1 MTPLPKNSEGY
12 PDPTAENAIRK
23 VDKDMNT
30 TNEFYPGDIWR
41 CKRNDGKGPDDL
53 YVIFAVHDKYAT
65 TMKLYDTPSYSNNL
79 EVKAEGIMYADCGR
93 LSWVFL
99 DTCKDFIRCMN
110 PKELETLRN
119 SVAKA
124 LNITLVSI
132 PDPVPTKTTV
142 AEVVVGPDPE
152 LKLLIEKLN
161 RVELAVL
168 DNKAMDDLT
177 EQNIRLSAQLEV
189 YKGLYEKVLT
199 GKFSV

>member
-12 PDPTAENAIRK
+12 PDPTAEHAIRK
-23 VDKDMNT
+23 ADKEMNT

-41 CKRNDGKGPDDL
+41 CKRNDGKGPDDT
-53 YVIFAVHDKYAT
+53 YIIFAVHDKYAT
-65 TMKLYDTPSYSNNL
+65 TLKLYDTPSYSNNL
-79 EVKAEGIMYADCGR
+79 EVKADGLMYADTGR

-110 PKELETLRN
+110 PKELETLCN
-119 SVAKA
+119 SVANA
-124 LNITLVSI
+124 LNII
-132 PDPVPTKTTV
+132 RPVLMPEPAPTKTTA
-142 AEVVVGPDPE
+142 AEVVVGCDPE

-199 GKFSV
+199 GKFA

>member
-12 PDPTAENAIRK
+12 PDPTAEYAIGK
-23 VDKDMNT
+23 ADKDMNT

-41 CKRNDGKGPDDL
+41 CKRNDGKGMDT
-53 YVIFAVHDKYAT
+53 YIIIAVHDKYAAT
-65 TMKLYDTPSYSNNL
+65 LKLYDTPSYTNNL
-79 EVKAEGIMYADCGR
+79 EVKADGLMYADCGR

-110 PKELETLRN
+110 SKELETLRN

-124 LNITLVSI
+124 LNII
-132 PDPVPTKTTV
+132 RPVLMPEPAPTKTTV
-142 AEVVVGPDPE
+142 VEVVVGTDPE

>member
-12 PDPTAENAIRK
+12 PDPTAEYAIGK
-23 VDKDMNT
+23 ADKEMNT

-41 CKRNDGKGPDDL
+41 CKRIDGKDTDIF
-53 YVIFAVHDKYAT
+53 VIFAVHDRYAT
-65 TMKLYDTPSYSNNL
+65 TLKLYETPSYSNNL
-79 EVKAEGIMYADCGR
+79 EVKADGLMYADCGR

-124 LNITLVSI
+124 LNIT
-132 PDPVPTKTTV
+132 PEPAPTKTTV
-142 AEVVVGPDPE
+142 AEVVVGADPD

-168 DNKAMDDLT
+168 DNKGIDDLT

-199 GKFSV
+199 GKFCS

>member
-12 PDPTAENAIRK
+12 PDPTAEYAIGK
-23 VDKDMNT
+23 ADKDMNT

-41 CKRNDGKGPDDL
+41 CKRNDGKDMDTYIIL
-53 YVIFAVHDKYAT
+53 AVHDKYAT
-65 TMKLYDTPSYSNNL
+65 TLKLYDTPSYSNNL
-79 EVKAEGIMYADCGR
+79 EVKADGLMYADTGR

-124 LNITLVSI
+124 LNII
-132 PDPVPTKTTV
+132 RPVLMPEPAPTKTTV

-152 LKLLIEKLN
+152 LKTLIEKLN

-168 DNKAMDDLT
+168 DNKAVDDLT

-199 GKFSV
+199 GKFCS